1 MEKGRRY
8 NVVLFT
14 LFFIVPVHLVMN
26 IVLHIDRESKPILQ
40 QTYQRHI
47 LHLRDVTVTNHP
59 MFSDTGCS
67 YQNL

>member
-1 MEKGRRY
+1 MEKCQNY
-8 NVVLFT
+8 NIVLFPF
-14 LFFIVPVHLVMN
+14 FFIVSVCFVVD